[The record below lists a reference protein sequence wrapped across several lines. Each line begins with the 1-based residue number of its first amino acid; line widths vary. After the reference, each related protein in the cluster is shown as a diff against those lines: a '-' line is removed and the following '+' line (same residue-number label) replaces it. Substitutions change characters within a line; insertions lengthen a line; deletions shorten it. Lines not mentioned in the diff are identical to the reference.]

1 MTIVGGKAVL
11 EAPLAMPISISE
23 MSNR

>member
-11 EAPLAMPISISE
+11 EAPLAMPIAISE